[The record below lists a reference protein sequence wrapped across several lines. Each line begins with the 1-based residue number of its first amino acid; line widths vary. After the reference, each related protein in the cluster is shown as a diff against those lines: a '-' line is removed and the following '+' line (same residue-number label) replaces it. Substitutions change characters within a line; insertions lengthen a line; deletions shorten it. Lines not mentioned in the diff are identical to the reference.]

1 MGRLP
6 HPDQGVTQCA
16 CFLTS
21 RFNALVLPKMT
32 GARDNM
38 PNPEPTLGVAGI
50 ALLPDRD
57 TPDKIHYLMTLTR
70 AKRELGK
77 HLGSARAQA
86 AAAVAALAH
95 DNAAAD
101 RATANQLLAFLNH
114 SKGPLFQAALLTALK
129 YSEIEVVHYPEQ
141 SALDYVREIATGI
154 AVGINCH
161 PRELILWA
169 SNTVHKP
176 RDMDAGASTT
186 EQLAALFLANTA
198 ALNRADP
205 RFAEA
210 QRLVD
215 DATVAASQAS
225 AHDAERITT
234 AAENARNAVAAQI
247 RSGAIST
254 TQGDIAHAPL
264 ATRAVGTT
272 ITTPATAV
280 AAPSAK
286 RA

>member
-1 MGRLP
+1 
-6 HPDQGVTQCA
+6 
-16 CFLTS
+16 
-21 RFNALVLPKMT
+21 
-32 GARDNM
+32 M

-95 DNAAAD
+95 DNAAAAE

-114 SKGPLFQAALLTALK
+114 SKGPLFQAALLTELK

-161 PRELILWA
+161 PRELVIWA

-176 RDMDAGASTT
+176 RDMDAGTPPPD
-186 EQLAALFLANTA
+186 QLAALFLANTA
-198 ALNRADP
+198 AANRADP

-215 DATVAASQAS
+215 HATVAASQAS

-280 AAPSAK
+280 TAPNVK

>member
-1 MGRLP
+1 
-6 HPDQGVTQCA
+6 
-16 CFLTS
+16 
-21 RFNALVLPKMT
+21 MT

-77 HLGSARAQA
+77 YLGSARAQA

-114 SKGPLFQAALLTALK
+114 SKGPLFQAALLTELK

-161 PRELILWA
+161 PRELVIWA

-176 RDMDAGASTT
+176 RDMDAGAPPPD
-186 EQLAALFLANTA
+186 QLAALFLANTA
-198 ALNRADP
+198 AANRADP

-215 DATVAASQAS
+215 HATVAASQAS

-247 RSGAIST
+247 RSGAISA
-254 TQGDIAHAPL
+254 TQGDTDHAPL
-264 ATRAVGTT
+264 ATRAVGT
-272 ITTPATAV
+272 ITTTSATAV
-280 AAPSAK
+280 KTPRAK

>member
-1 MGRLP
+1 
-6 HPDQGVTQCA
+6 
-16 CFLTS
+16 
-21 RFNALVLPKMT
+21 MT
-32 GARDNM
+32 RARDTI

-57 TPDKIHYLMTLTR
+57 TPDKIHYLMTLAR

-77 HLGSARAQA
+77 YLGSARAQA

-95 DNAAAD
+95 DGAIAAE

-114 SKGPLFQAALLTALK
+114 SKGPLFQAALLTELK

-161 PRELILWA
+161 PRELITWA

-176 RDMDAGASTT
+176 RDMAAGASAPD
-186 EQLAALFLANTA
+186 QLAALFLANTA

-247 RSGAIST
+247 RSGVISA
-254 TQGDIAHAPL
+254 TQADIAHAPL
-264 ATRAVGTT
+264 AARAVGPRTATPTT
-272 ITTPATAV
+272 AA
-280 AAPSAK
+280 AAPNAK

>member
-101 RATANQLLAFLNH
+101 RATANQILAFLNH

-176 RDMDAGASTT
+176 RDMDAGASST

-247 RSGAIST
+247 RSGAIAA